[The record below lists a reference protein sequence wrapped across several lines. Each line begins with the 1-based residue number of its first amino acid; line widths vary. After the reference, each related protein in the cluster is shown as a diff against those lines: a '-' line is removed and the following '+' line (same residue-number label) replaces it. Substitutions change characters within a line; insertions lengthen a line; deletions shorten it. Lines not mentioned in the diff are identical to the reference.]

1 MKKTVIT
8 LVAICLT
15 AFYTHGQSN
24 CSKFYPFSEGAMSQ
38 LTMYNAKGKMQ
49 GMVEYYINN
58 VTSTGDATVANMSM
72 KLIDKKGNEIQGSE
86 YEATC
91 KDGVVSI
98 DFKSLMN
105 QGMMAAYGEEMDYDI
120 TGTNLDI
127 PNDLSVGQSLPDAE
141 IIIKMSMS
149 GMNFNMSTI
158 ITDRKVLDKESI
170 TVPAGTFD
178 CYVITQT
185 TRIKSMAANQSRTS
199 KQWIAE
205 GVGFVKSEDYNKK
218 GKIAN
223 TSLLTAVSK

>member
-1 MKKTVIT
+1 
-8 LVAICLT
+8 
-15 AFYTHGQSN
+15 
-24 CSKFYPFSEGAMSQ
+24 MSQ

-58 VTSTGDATVANMSM
+58 VTTTGDATVANMSM
-72 KLIDKKGNEIQGSE
+72 KLIDKKGKEIQGSE

-105 QGMMAAYGEEMDYDI
+105 QSMMAAYGEEMDYDI

-127 PNDLSVGQSLPDAE
+127 PNDLSVGQTLPDAE

-223 TSLLTAVSK
+223 TSLLTAISK